1 MQYAGKRQ
9 TYPTSPNTFQ
19 LLMAMK
25 LGSLFLFVVLLTDFA
40 LTNSKAANTDPPIVC
55 DSLNRSS
62 FDSLVPG
69 FIFGTSSAAYQV
81 EGAWNES
88 GRGPSVWDNF
98 THQYPE
104 KISDH
109 SNGDVAI
116 DQYHLYQDDVKI
128 MKNMSMDAYR
138 FSISWS
144 RLLPS
149 GTLSGGI
156 NKEGIEYY
164 NNLTNELLSNGIKPF
179 VTLFHWDVPQ
189 ALVDEY
195 GGFLSARIVNDFQDF
210 ADLCFDQFGDRVKH
224 WITLNEPRTVS
235 NHGYAI
241 GIHAPGRCSAW
252 YNPNC
257 TGGDSSTEPYIVT
270 HNQLLAHATAVK
282 LYKDKY
288 QACQNGTIGI
298 TVVSYWFEPA
308 SETQWD
314 RDAALRALDFMFG
327 WFMDPLTHGDYPQ
340 TMRAIVGERLPSFT
354 KEQSELLSGSYD
366 FIGLNYY
373 SARYASV
380 ASYNCSDNPSYV
392 TDPRVNVTT
401 ELDGVPI
408 GPQAASDWLY
418 VYPKGIQDF
427 LLYTKE
433 KYNDPLIYITE
444 NGVDEFNDPTL
455 PLPEALNDTNRID
468 YYNRHLCYVQAAI
481 KNGTNVKGY
490 FAWSVLDN
498 FEWSD
503 IYTVR
508 FGIIYVDYES
518 LQRSSKSSTYW
529 FQSFLKKSSNNTE
542 EIKSFVDGGVG
553 NTEFVYQI

>member
-1 MQYAGKRQ
+1 MKRRKMHKESEPALLFLFSVSSSFSPLLVKKFLTKDVMEFFKCSTYVPLYINPMQYAGKRQ
-9 TYPTSPNTFQ
+9 TYFRSPNTFQ

-98 THQYPE
+98 TQQYPVITTME
-104 KISDH
+104 ISLLISITFIRLQNHILTNFFNLTTTEDIE
-109 SNGDVAI
+109 GDSFS
-116 DQYHLYQDDVKI
+116 DRDVQI

-144 RLLPS
+144 RLLPN

-164 NNLTNELLSNGIKPF
+164 NNLTNELLSNA
-179 VTLFHWDVPQ
+179 PQ
-189 ALVDEY
+189 LT
-195 GGFLSARIVNDFQDF
+195 FQSSF
-210 ADLCFDQFGDRVKH
+210 
-224 WITLNEPRTVS
+224 NE
-235 NHGYAI
+235 
-241 GIHAPGRCSAW
+241 
-252 YNPNC
+252 
-257 TGGDSSTEPYIVT
+257 
-270 HNQLLAHATAVK
+270 
-282 LYKDKY
+282 
-288 QACQNGTIGI
+288 
-298 TVVSYWFEPA
+298 
-308 SETQWD
+308 
-314 RDAALRALDFMFG
+314 M
-327 WFMDPLTHGDYPQ
+327 
-340 TMRAIVGERLPSFT
+340 
-354 KEQSELLSGSYD
+354 
-366 FIGLNYY
+366 
-373 SARYASV
+373 
-380 ASYNCSDNPSYV
+380 
-392 TDPRVNVTT
+392 
-401 ELDGVPI
+401 
-408 GPQAASDWLY
+408 QAASNWLY

-498 FEWSD
+498 FEWD
-503 IYTVR
+503 DGYTVR
-508 FGIIYVDYES
+508 FGINYVDYES

-529 FQSFLKKSSNNTE
+529 FQSFLNKSSNNTE
-542 EIKSFVDGGVG
+542 EIKSFVDGSVG
-553 NTEFVYQI
+553 NTEFDLMMAQDIRQLE

>member
-1 MQYAGKRQ
+1 MQYAGNRQ
-9 TYPTSPNTFQ
+9 TYSTSPNTFQ

-40 LTNSKAANTDPPIVC
+40 LPNSKAANTDPPIIC

-164 NNLTNELLSNGIKPF
+164 NNLTNELLSKGIKPF

-354 KEQSELLSGSYD
+354 EEQSELLSGSYD

-373 SARYASV
+373 SARYASD

-427 LLYTKE
+427 LIYTKE

-490 FAWSVLDN
+490 FAWLVLDN
-498 FEWSD
+498 FEWGD
-503 IYTVR
+503 GYTVR

-542 EIKSFVDGGVG
+542 EIKSFVDGSVG
-553 NTEFVYQI
+553 NTEFVYQS

>member
-9 TYPTSPNTFQ
+9 TYFRSPNTFQ

-69 FIFGTSSAAYQV
+69 FIFGTSSAAYQK
-81 EGAWNES
+81 
-88 GRGPSVWDNF
+88 
-98 THQYPE
+98 

-109 SNGDVAI
+109 NNGDIAI
-116 DQYHLYQDDVKI
+116 DQYHLYQDRDVQI

-144 RLLPS
+144 RLLPN

-224 WITLNEPRTVS
+224 WITLNEPCTVS

-354 KEQSELLSGSYD
+354 EEQSELLSGSYD

-373 SARYASV
+373 SARYASD

-392 TDPRVNVTT
+392 TDPRVNVAT

-408 GPQAASDWLY
+408 GPQAASNWLY

-498 FEWSD
+498 FEWD
-503 IYTVR
+503 DGYTVR
-508 FGIIYVDYES
+508 FGINYVDYES

-529 FQSFLKKSSNNTE
+529 FQSFLNKSSNNTK
-542 EIKSFVDGGVG
+542 EIKSFVDGSVG
-553 NTEFVYQI
+553 NTEFDLMMAQDIRQLE

>member
-9 TYPTSPNTFQ
+9 TYFRSPNTFQ

-69 FIFGTSSAAYQV
+69 FIFGTSSAAYQK
-81 EGAWNES
+81 
-88 GRGPSVWDNF
+88 
-98 THQYPE
+98 

-109 SNGDVAI
+109 NNGDIAI
-116 DQYHLYQDDVKI
+116 DQYHLYQDRDVQI

-144 RLLPS
+144 RLLPN

-224 WITLNEPRTVS
+224 WITLNEPCTVS

-354 KEQSELLSGSYD
+354 EEQSELLSGSYD

-373 SARYASV
+373 SARYASD

-392 TDPRVNVTT
+392 TDPRVNV
-401 ELDGVPI
+401 
-408 GPQAASDWLY
+408 AR
-418 VYPKGIQDF
+418 
-427 LLYTKE
+427 
-433 KYNDPLIYITE
+433 
-444 NGVDEFNDPTL
+444 VDEFNDPTL

-498 FEWSD
+498 FEWD
-503 IYTVR
+503 DGYTVR
-508 FGIIYVDYES
+508 FGINYVDYES

-529 FQSFLKKSSNNTE
+529 FQSFLNKSSNNTK
-542 EIKSFVDGGVG
+542 EIKSFVDGSVG
-553 NTEFVYQI
+553 NTEFDLMMAQDIRQLE

>member
-55 DSLNRSS
+55 DSLKRSS

-69 FIFGTSSAAYQV
+69 FIFGTSSAA
-81 EGAWNES
+81 
-88 GRGPSVWDNF
+88 
-98 THQYPE
+98 
-104 KISDH
+104 
-109 SNGDVAI
+109 
-116 DQYHLYQDDVKI
+116 YQDDVKI

-257 TGGDSSTEPYIVT
+257 TGGDSSTEPYTVT

-373 SARYASV
+373 SARYASD

-418 VYPKGIQDF
+418 VYPKGIQD
-427 LLYTKE
+427 LLLHTKE

-455 PLPEALNDTNRID
+455 PLPEALNDTNRIA

-503 IYTVR
+503 GYTVR

-542 EIKSFVDGGVG
+542 EIKSFVDGSVG